1 MDEKE
6 EFAEVAK
13 QERDTLLERVDRM
26 EVLLKQVAKVLAYN
40 TNYATMVTAPNYEK
54 TVKFIQLSLVDEKT
68 LLAVIVVEGNIIK
81 NQMIHINVSLDNEDV
96 LKFNILLNTFLQGAS
111 SVSYTHLTGNHICRC
126 IHL

>member
-54 TVKFIQLSLVDEKT
+54 TVKFIQLSLVDEK
-68 LLAVIVVEGNIIK
+68 
-81 NQMIHINVSLDNEDV
+81 H
-96 LKFNILLNTFLQGAS
+96 FLPS
-111 SVSYTHLTGNHICRC
+111 
-126 IHL
+126 